1 MLITFDEGRSQKM
14 SGPCEPVGT
23 QLKSLSKGKILV
35 IDDHESTLDFIGE
48 ALTCMGYTPLLAE
61 GGTEGLALSQEEDV
75 QAVLVDYLMPNM
87 SGLEVAEKIKARSQ
101 ELPVILTSASY
112 IDATKDIQSKKVD
125 YFLNKPFRLVE
136 LESVIQAAISQREGR
151 I

>member
-1 MLITFDEGRSQKM
+1 MRIRCESINTKSRSL
-14 SGPCEPVGT
+14 T
-23 QLKSLSKGKILV
+23 KGKILV

-61 GGTEGLALSQEEDV
+61 GGSEGLALCREEDV
-75 QAVLVDYLMPNM
+75 QAVLVDYIMPHM
-87 SGLEVAEKIKARSQ
+87 SGLEVAEKIKASSQ

-112 IDATKDIQSKKVD
+112 IDATTDIESKKVD
-125 YFLNKPFRLVE
+125 YFLNKPFRLAE
-136 LESVIQAAISQREGR
+136 LESVIQAALTGRGGR